1 MTYNPPFLY
10 RCQYD
15 DGETIERETVFGE
28 AGMEQFYARCI
39 QAAEG
44 IKGASVT
51 IEYYDRRRRKWK
63 PVVKYQNKGGEHYAP

>member
-15 DGETIERETVFGE
+15 DGETIERDTVFGE
-28 AGMEQFYARCI
+28 ARMEQFYNCYI
-39 QAAEG
+39 QAAES

-63 PVVKYQNKGGEHYAP
+63 LVVKYRNKGGENNAP

>member
-10 RCQYD
+10 RCRYD

-28 AGMEQFYARCI
+28 ARMEQFYNRCS
-39 QAAEG
+39 
-44 IKGASVT
+44 KGASVT

-63 PVVKYQNKGGEHYAP
+63 PLVKYQNKGGEHNAP

>member
-15 DGETIERETVFGE
+15 DGETIERATVFGE
-28 AGMEQFYARCI
+28 ARMEQFYTRCI

-44 IKGASVT
+44 TRGASVT

-63 PVVKYQNKGGEHYAP
+63 PVVKYQNRGGEINAP